1 MVSNIYCKLNKFDAK
16 SEGISEINSKLIVEN
31 PINTAKLQKKHGDFY
46 AIAATQHEL
55 QSKALKKI
63 PFFIKAGCILDKR
76 AYEQCTSEEV
86 ALWKANFFKS
96 KNLLS
101 LTGGL
106 GVDDWAWVKTNCL
119 VTSIDTNENL
129 NCLVA
134 YNANKLNIEINRLTI
149 SAEEYLES
157 HSLDGFDLI
166 YIDPDRRDG
175 QTRISNRVDL
185 FSPNIFELIDKYPS
199 KKWLIK
205 LSPMVDSEFIASQ
218 INRKLSFYS
227 VVNKNEVKELLVL
240 VENEVPTSAPFK
252 EMVHIEGNDYRYFSD
267 FKINTET
274 IPKNSMY
281 FFEPNAGVFNLKLNR
296 ILHNGETVVALNEQQ
311 TFFKSSLLFPKEFG
325 RTFKIISENDLTGGL
340 NKIAKLLKEK
350 YGIQGASI
358 TAREC
363 KISTE
368 EIRKTLKLKES
379 DQTYLMIT
387 KIGKDFNGW
396 ICEKITC

>member
-16 SEGISEINSKLIVEN
+16 TEGISEINSKLIVEN
-31 PINTAKLQKKHGDFY
+31 PIHTAKLQKKHGDFY
-46 AIAATQHEL
+46 AMAATQHEL

-63 PFFIKAGCILDKR
+63 PSFIHAGCILDKR
-76 AYEQCTSEEV
+76 AYEQCTSEDV
-86 ALWKANFFKS
+86 AVWKARFFHS

-106 GVDDWAWVKTNCL
+106 GVDDWAWAKTNCL

-129 NCLVA
+129 NCLFG
-134 YNANKLNIEINRLTI
+134 YNTNKLGVDINRLTI

-157 HSLDGFDLI
+157 HSLDDFDLI

-205 LSPMVDSEFIASQ
+205 LSPMVDSEFLAGQ

-227 VVNKNEVKELLVL
+227 VVNRSEVKELLVL
-240 VENEVPTSAPFK
+240 VENEIPTNAPLK
-252 EMVHIEGNDYRYFSD
+252 EMVHIEGKEYRYFSD
-267 FKINTET
+267 FKINAET
-274 IPKNSMY
+274 NQSDSIY

-296 ILHNGETVVALNEQQ
+296 ILHNGKTVVALNEQQ
-311 TFFKSSLLFPKEFG
+311 TFFRTSILFPNEFG
-325 RTFKIISENDLTGGL
+325 RTFRIISANDLTGGL
-340 NKIAKLLKEK
+340 NKIAKTLKEK
-350 YGIQGASI
+350 YSIKEASI

-368 EIRKTLKLKES
+368 EIRKSLNLKES
-379 DQTYLMIT
+379 DRTYLMIT
-387 KIGKDFNGW
+387 KIGKYFNAW
-396 ICEKITC
+396 LCEKIIY

>member
-63 PFFIKAGCILDKR
+63 PSFIKAGCILDKR

-86 ALWKANFFKS
+86 AVWKANFFQS

-106 GVDDWAWVKTNCL
+106 GVDDWAWAKTNCL

-129 NCLVA
+129 NCLVS

-149 SAEEYLES
+149 SAEDYLQS

-205 LSPMVDSEFIASQ
+205 LSPMVDSEFISSQ

-240 VENEVPTSAPFK
+240 VENEFPTSVPFK

-274 IPKNSMY
+274 IQKNSIY

-296 ILHNGETVVALNEQQ
+296 ILHNGEAVVALNEQH
-311 TFFKSSLLFPKEFG
+311 TFFKTSILFPKEFG
-325 RTFKIISENDLTGGL
+325 RTFKIISENDLIGGL
-340 NKIAKLLKEK
+340 NKIGKLLKEK
-350 YGIQGASI
+350 YSIQGASI

-379 DQTYLMIT
+379 DQTYLMMT

-396 ICEKITC
+396 LCEKITY

>member
-63 PFFIKAGCILDKR
+63 PSFIKAGCILDKR

-86 ALWKANFFKS
+86 ALWKANFFQS

-106 GVDDWAWVKTNCL
+106 GVDDWAWAKTNCP

-129 NCLVA
+129 NCLVE

-149 SAEEYLES
+149 SAEDYLQS

-185 FSPNIFELIDKYPS
+185 FSPNIFELINKYPS

-396 ICEKITC
+396 LCEKITC

>member
-31 PINTAKLQKKHGDFY
+31 PINAAKLQKKHGDFY

-63 PFFIKAGCILDKR
+63 PSFIKAGCILDKR

-86 ALWKANFFKS
+86 AVWKANFFQS

-106 GVDDWAWVKTNCL
+106 GVDDWAWAKTNCL

-149 SAEEYLES
+149 SAEDYLQS

-205 LSPMVDSEFIASQ
+205 LSPMVDSEFISSQ
-218 INRKLSFYS
+218 TNRKLSFYS

-240 VENEVPTSAPFK
+240 VENEFPTSVPFK
-252 EMVHIEGNDYRYFSD
+252 EMVHIEGNDYRYFSN

-274 IPKNSMY
+274 IQKNSMY

-296 ILHNGETVVALNEQQ
+296 ILHNGETIVALNEQH
-311 TFFKSSLLFPKEFG
+311 TFFKTTILFPKEFG
-325 RTFKIISENDLTGGL
+325 RTFKIISENDLIGGL
-340 NKIAKLLKEK
+340 NKIGKLLKEK
-350 YGIQGASI
+350 YSLQGASI

-379 DQTYLMIT
+379 DQTYLMMT

-396 ICEKITC
+396 LCEKITY

>member
-63 PFFIKAGCILDKR
+63 PSFIKAGCILDKR

-396 ICEKITC
+396 LCEKITC